1 MDDMQERMRERWE
14 ERRKKGQNWPRLVI
28 MLIILIALIVAM
40 NMLSKKTAQVKS
52 IQGTEYIDST
62 AVELEPDAPQTT
74 TPEGESLP

>member
-1 MDDMQERMRERWE
+1 MDDMQERMKERWE

-40 NMLSKKTAQVKS
+40 NMLSKKTAQMKS

-62 AVELEPDAPQTT
+62 AVELEPDASQTT
-74 TPEGESLP
+74 IPEGESLP